1 MKISLLNNF
10 HGDQGKEFETSSP
23 EGRAQ
28 AAKMVDELLRSGSAV
43 FLEREVNGETHTYA
57 VTKYDPETNKLTIRL
72 DSSRM
77 VKNGLDDGVELPRR
91 KNAGRK
97 GRPLGPYRTR
107 RTGTIDADSGQ
118 VVSVAPRSGG

>member
-1 MKISLLNNF
+1 MKISILNSF
-10 HGDQGKEFETSSP
+10 AGDNEKDLDTSGE

-28 AAKMVDELLRSGSAV
+28 AAKLVGELIRSGSAV
-43 FLEREVNGETHTYA
+43 FLEREVNGETYTYR
-57 VTKYDPETNKLTIRL
+57 VTAYDQTTNKLTIRL
-72 DSSRM
+72 DSSQ
-77 VKNGLDDGVELPRR
+77 LPDVEIEHKPR

-107 RTGTIDADSGQ
+107 HTGTISADAGR